1 LKQIFLQIFQCQKP
15 YSLTLLLLQILQI
28 PLSSAIEI
36 LENRTKLVELLPKN
50 RLLLID
56 SLNIDTILSLNNND
70 ELYLRLAE
78 DAFKRKY
85 SQKVFKIVDPVR
97 MGFDD
102 IQEVIN
108 VVYVR
113 QYGEILRLLK
123 YYGHLITKLSIV
135 YSQYPQFGGVNMAP
149 IIKYVNTY
157 CNNNLIEFDLTI
169 NSDYMEVFDK
179 MTKPFKQVKKLSLC
193 GKYNKMASS
202 TLSFDDL
209 FPALR
214 SLSLKYIQVHDK
226 SNFDY
231 KFPHLKHL
239 YVEIGQ
245 SDKTRFTEDDVEKMI
260 MTNSHIQSLKLG
272 RCDMKMLKIVSEILL
287 DLESLQLVSFIN
299 FHHFKNDERIV
310 FNNVKYF
317 SVVGQF
323 DGILEYVEFKN
334 LTEFHIIG
342 SPSYYGNWIDF
353 IAKNPHL
360 KILSVQKTHTTG
372 SELKRLTE
380 LNLNLA
386 EISLS
391 LNHNVEYET
400 IADFVRKNE
409 NITKIE
415 LTIQFSSQSIAE
427 ALQKEFG
434 KIWSIIRNCSDLE
447 SRVTLQ
453 HH

>member
-1 LKQIFLQIFQCQKP
+1 MA
-15 YSLTLLLLQILQI
+15 
-28 PLSSAIEI
+28 LSDAIKI
-36 LENRTKLVELLPKN
+36 LENRTELVELLPN
-50 RLLLID
+50 DRLLLID

-78 DAFKRKY
+78 DAFKQKY

-102 IQEVIN
+102 IQEVLN
-108 VVYVR
+108 VVYVE

-157 CNNNLIEFDLTI
+157 CNNNLIEFDITI

-179 MTKPFKQVKKLSLC
+179 MTKPFKQVKKLSIC
-193 GKYNKMASS
+193 GKYNKMESS
-202 TLSFDDL
+202 TLSFGEL

-214 SLSLKYIQVHDK
+214 SLSLNYVQVHDK
-226 SNFDY
+226 NNLDF

-260 MTNSHIQSLKLG
+260 MTNSNIKSLKLG
-272 RCDMKMLKIVSEILL
+272 RCDIDMLKIVSELLL

-299 FHHFKNDERIV
+299 YHHFKDDERIV
-310 FNNVKYF
+310 FKNVKYF
-317 SVVGQF
+317 SIVGEF
-323 DGILEYVEFKN
+323 GVISEYVEFKN
-334 LTEFHIIG
+334 LTEFHMTG
-342 SPSYYGNWIDF
+342 SPSSSGDWIDF

-360 KILSVQKTHTTG
+360 KILSVRKLHTTG
-372 SELKRLTE
+372 FQLKRLTE

-386 EISLS
+386 GISLS

-409 NITKIE
+409 NIKKID
-415 LTIQFSSQSIAE
+415 LTQQFSLQSTAE

-434 KIWSIIRNCSDLE
+434 KNWSVIRYCSELE
-447 SRVTLQ
+447 PRVILE